1 VGSNTGMGH
10 DVQGCVEQAYT
21 QYRNAW
27 AQTTVDMLVGKVH
40 DTLTDRFS
48 PEQRERVQHVFN
60 TIKEAQTKRRQV
72 RLTSSVQRWGT
83 RHTAG
88 VRHAREQAQRRNDAV
103 DVWQLTVERRAWLGC
118 MGRHGSKAY
127 PYVRV

>member
-1 VGSNTGMGH
+1 MRSRRGRRGIFSVVGSTACVVH
-10 DVQGCVEQAYT
+10 DAQGCVEQAYA

-48 PEQRERVQHVFN
+48 PEQRERVRHVFN

-72 RLTSSVQRWGT
+72 RLTSSAQLPG
-83 RHTAG
+83 HAAG
-88 VRHAREQAQRRNDAV
+88 VRHPREQAKRKKRR
-103 DVWQLTVERRAWLGC
+103 
-118 MGRHGSKAY
+118 S
-127 PYVRV
+127 